1 MKHLTH
7 YIFMLIAAIAFTACG
22 NDTSD
27 PNYPNGKSPIRIS
40 LDIAP
45 SNNASGSK
53 ASARSQRATNALG
66 WSYQQGD
73 ELIQNWIV
81 IMVNNADGK
90 IEHIF
95 TSTDNGLNKEEDQV
109 ASSVTTTP
117 NNKTFYSFANISM
130 AQLEAAT
137 GATFAEGAAM
147 PSITRATFAL
157 SGNGYDPTLADQG
170 IPMTGITHMALT
182 NADNEQ
188 TKHLYVVRMLAKMEL
203 AFTNQTGE
211 SITLNSVTLDR
222 LTTNPTGDERNMM
235 LFPSTTP
242 TDANTLVVQ
251 SPNLNG
257 TQPQSAF
264 TQSLNG
270 KVLAQG
276 ASFTQTFY
284 VNETTTP
291 TNSFGQFML
300 TVDLTRADG
309 TTTQQRYSVVSNEN
323 GEWSTIARNDWRII
337 PITLQDYKLD
347 LIPLDFPAIG
357 VLPSSVKEAD
367 GTFTC
372 TFNGG
377 GDFRLQPVVSRYSD
391 GQTIPDA
398 DWAFSRFTTESY
410 PAAPPTGFY
419 ADDKNPTWF
428 SRGGYVTGTFGTTTG
443 EAYHTLY
450 LTHNATGR
458 TLVYHLRIVRN

>member
-1 MKHLTH
+1 MKHLIFH
-7 YIFMLIAAIAFTACG
+7 IFMLIAAIAFTACG
-22 NDTSD
+22 NDISD
-27 PNYPNGKSPIRIS
+27 PNYPNEKDPIRIS

-45 SNNASGSK
+45 SVNASGSK
-53 ASARSQRATNALG
+53 ASSRSQRISTSLG
-66 WSYQQGD
+66 WSYQQSD
-73 ELIQNWIV
+73 ELLQNWIV

-95 TSTDNGLNKEEDQV
+95 TSTDNGQNKEEDQV

-137 GATFAEGAAM
+137 GATFTEGAAM
-147 PSITRATFAL
+147 PAITQATFAL

-170 IPMTGITHMALT
+170 IPMTGITHIALT

-203 AFTNQTGE
+203 TFTNQTGE
-211 SITLNSVTLDR
+211 KVSLNSVTLDR
-222 LTTNPTGDERNMM
+222 LTTNPTGDERNVM
-235 LFPSTTP
+235 LFPSATP
-242 TDANTLVVQ
+242 TDANTQVVQ
-251 SPNLNG
+251 TPNLNG

-270 KVLAQG
+270 KELAQG

-284 VNETTTP
+284 VNETSTP

-377 GDFRLQPVVSRYSD
+377 GDFRLQPQVSRYSD

-398 DWAFSRFTTESY
+398 DWTFSRFTTETY
-410 PAAPPTGFY
+410 PSASPAGFY

-428 SRGGYVTGTFGTTTG
+428 ERGGYVAGSFGTTTG

-450 LTHNATGR
+450 LTHTATGR
-458 TLVYHLRIVRN
+458 TLTYHLRIVRN